1 MDPLS
6 RRAVTDA
13 AATDGPARTT
23 DGPVHAATADVRDR
37 ASAIYGSLLVVSL
50 VAAQARS
57 DAEPAFIAATV
68 VVGVGVFWLT
78 EVWTELITLRTL
90 GPITRRQTLLVARA
104 ELPMLSAAVLPAI
117 LLATSSVGLTTP
129 EQATNLALA
138 AGIGQL
144 FVWGLVVG
152 MALRRGWAAALVVA
166 VVDCALGLLIVALK
180 VWVLH

>member
-1 MDPLS
+1 VDPLS
-6 RRAVTDA
+6 REAVTDA
-13 AATDGPARTT
+13 VADADGAHQASPE
-23 DGPVHAATADVRDR
+23 VRDR
-37 ASAIYGSLLVVSL
+37 ASAIYGSLLVVTL

-57 DAEPAFIAATV
+57 DAVPAFIAATV
-68 VVGVGVFWLT
+68 IAGVGVFWLT

-90 GPITRRQTLLVARA
+90 GPITRRRVSLVARA

-117 LLATSSVGLTTP
+117 LLATSTLGLTTP
-129 EQATNLALA
+129 ELATALALA

-152 MALRRGWAAALVVA
+152 QALGRGWAVALVVA
-166 VVDCALGLLIVALK
+166 IVDCALGLLIVALK